1 VVGAVLGAVTAL
13 PAAALVAA
21 CAAALVAA
29 PLLVLRPVRRAAG
42 RAAGGAALRLA
53 AVERARMAACYGVET
68 ATRSTPLRAFGYVAA
83 RAPVGLLGAMV
94 LAVPLVGGYLAVS
107 PLEALDG
114 NDVAI
119 VPVGLML
126 VYVGVQGTVGLV
138 GVERALA
145 RWVLGP
151 SRQDLL
157 EQRVAEL
164 TESRAGVVE
173 AVDEERRR
181 IERDL
186 HDGVQQRLVA
196 LAMLLGRARRGSD
209 PERSARLLRDAHD
222 ESRLALDELR
232 EVAWRVYPATL
243 DELGLRAAL
252 AGLAE
257 RCPVPVAVEYG
268 LSRRPGRSTE
278 TAVYFAVREAVT
290 NAVKHSGAERITV
303 DLAESPDGLTVQV
316 TDDGAGGADP
326 AGTGLSGIARRV
338 AALDGVLSVTSPP
351 GGPTAI
357 TVTLPATRPRAA
369 ESDTRRP
376 LPH

>member
-1 VVGAVLGAVTAL
+1 
-13 PAAALVAA
+13 
-21 CAAALVAA
+21 
-29 PLLVLRPVRRAAG
+29 
-42 RAAGGAALRLA
+42 
-53 AVERARMAACYGVET
+53 
-68 ATRSTPLRAFGYVAA
+68 
-83 RAPVGLLGAMV
+83 VGLLGAMV

-257 RCPVPVAVEYG
+257 RCPVPVAVDYG

-290 NAVKHSGAERITV
+290 NAVKHSGAERITI
-303 DLAESPDGLTVQV
+303 DLAESSDGLTIRV

-326 AGTGLSGIARRV
+326 AGTGLAGIARRV
-338 AALDGVLSVTSPP
+338 SALDGALSVTSPP

-357 TVTLPATRPRAA
+357 TVTLPAT
-369 ESDTRRP
+369 
-376 LPH
+376 